1 MSITIP
7 AEVRNADALR
17 RAATRD
23 ADVVTLAALLHDD
36 LVYGHSTGVVDTKAS
51 YLEGL
56 SSGRVRYR
64 TLDTTIDRAA
74 DHEGTVVLHGS
85 MSATLEV
92 EGQTRAIDV
101 VYLSV
106 WRHTADGWQMV
117 AFQSAR
123 PPA

>member
-1 MSITIP
+1 MSTSIP
-7 AEVRNADALR
+7 AALR
-17 RAATRD
+17 DADDRRKAATRA
-23 ADVVTLAALLHDD
+23 ADVDALSPLLDD
-36 LVYGHSTGVVDTKAS
+36 AVIYGHSTGVVDTKAT

-64 TLDTTIDRAA
+64 TLDTTIDRSV
-74 DHEGTVVLHGS
+74 DLGDSVVMHGA
-85 MSATLEV
+85 MTATLEV

-101 VYLSV
+101 IYMSV
-106 WRHTADGWQMV
+106 WHRDSSGWRMV